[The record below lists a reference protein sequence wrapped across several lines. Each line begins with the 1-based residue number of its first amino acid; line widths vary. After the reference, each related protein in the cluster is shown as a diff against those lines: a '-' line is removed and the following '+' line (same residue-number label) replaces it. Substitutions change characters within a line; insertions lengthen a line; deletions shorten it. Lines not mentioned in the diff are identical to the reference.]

1 MNKPLRVT
9 GACVMGLAVGAGCTK
24 LPQDPPAFDALAFQ
38 LEERTNAEQAE
49 VGEMREL
56 PKEFRS
62 PYLDRAR
69 QAEVDPAD
77 YPPPTTGPSGYPDN
91 VVRLPLQELIHR
103 AVLHNRD
110 IRVAG
115 YQPAIEQTRVVESEA
130 RFDPVFFSGIEF
142 RRTEELTAN
151 QQIFGTDPF
160 EQEQDTY
167 TLATGIRQDFGT
179 GGRAEVRYETSR
191 NRFRGDS
198 NFEPNPYY
206 ENELVLEITQP
217 LLRNFGS
224 EVNRARIEVDRNN
237 QHISLLELR
246 ATVEEIVFNIEMTYW
261 QLVQAQRNV
270 EILERLLARTEDTAD
285 IVSRRQRQD
294 ASAVETSQ
302 TVSSIQ
308 RRRAALIRAKAQVRD
323 LSDQLKR
330 LINDPSMPVSS
341 GVLILPA
348 TDAIQAPFSFDFDE
362 ALATALENRLELAQ
376 QQLRVDSADIVERV
390 AKNNLLPQLNLVGQ
404 ISVQGF
410 DDSWGGAFENQADL
424 DQISYGVG
432 LQLEIPI
439 GNRAARAIYT
449 RSRLQRLQAI
459 EQYQNLVSQIALD
472 LKTAQREV
480 QTAWDEMVASR
491 EATLAAAEALR
502 LTQERRR
509 LGEPLTPTFVQLE
522 LNLQLELAQAEQAE
536 QQAITA
542 YNVAIAR
549 FERAKGTLL
558 RYNNVLLAEEQLAT
572 VRPER

>member
-1 MNKPLRVT
+1 MNRSMRLT
-9 GACVMGLAVGAGCTK
+9 GACVVGLAVGAGCTK
-24 LPQDPPAFDALAFQ
+24 LPENPPPFDALAFQ
-38 LEERTNAEQAE
+38 IDQRSNADPSSM
-49 VGEMREL
+49 GEMRPL
-56 PKEFRS
+56 PTEFRS

-69 QAEVDPAD
+69 TENVDPAD
-77 YPPPTTGPSGYPDN
+77 YPPPTTGPAAYPVD
-91 VVRLPLQELIHR
+91 VLRLPLQELIHR
-103 AVLHNRD
+103 AVIHSRD

-130 RFDPVFFSGIEF
+130 RFDPVFFTGLEF
-142 RRTEELTAN
+142 RRTDELQFFSTS
-151 QQIFGTDPF
+151 PL
-160 EQEQDTY
+160 EQERDTY

-179 GGRAEVRYETSR
+179 GGRAELRYEASR
-191 NRFRGDS
+191 NRLRGDS
-198 NFEPNPYY
+198 SNFDPNPYY
-206 ENELVLEITQP
+206 QNDLVLEVTQP
-217 LLRNFGS
+217 LLRNFGT

-246 ATVEEIVFNIEMTYW
+246 TTVEETIFNIEQTYW

-302 TVSSIQ
+302 AVSSIQ

-330 LINDPSMPVSS
+330 LVNDPSMPVSS
-341 GVLILPA
+341 GLLILPA
-348 TDAIQAPFSFDFDE
+348 TEAVELPFSFDYDE
-362 ALATALENRLELAQ
+362 ALATALEHRPELAQ
-376 QQLRVDSADIVERV
+376 QQLRVDSSDIVERV
-390 AKNNLLPQLNLVGQ
+390 ARNNLLPQLNLVGQ
-404 ISVQGF
+404 ISIQGLDGSF
-410 DDSWGGAFENQADL
+410 GGALENQADL
-424 DQISYGVG
+424 DQVGYGIG

-449 RSRLQRLQAI
+449 RSRLQHLQAI
-459 EQYQNLVSQIALD
+459 EQYQNLVSQVALE
-472 LKTAQREV
+472 LKVAQREV
-480 QTAWDEMVASR
+480 KTTWDEMIATR
-491 EATLAAAEALR
+491 ESTLAASEALR

-522 LNLQLELAQAEQAE
+522 LNLQAELAQAEQVE
-536 QQAITA
+536 QQAIAA

-558 RYNNVLLAEEQLAT
+558 RYNNVLLAEQENAS
-572 VRPER
+572 VRPDVR